1 MNGLSELSAI
11 CPECYHETE
20 MGRVLLLVLCLSIS
34 VVKAEILKV
43 EVDGVIDPITSE
55 FITDAVHQ
63 AEEQDSE
70 FLLIELS
77 TPGGLGVSMR
87 EIVQNIL
94 NSKIPVVCFVEP
106 KGARAASA
114 GFFILLSADV
124 AVMAP
129 GTNTGAAHPVFPF
142 GMGGED
148 ETMMEKVTNDA
159 LASLRAI
166 VKQRERNYELAEKG
180 VLESKSYT
188 AREALEGGLIDLVA
202 ENEEDL
208 LKQLEGREITR
219 FTGEKQQIAIQ
230 GQQVVL
236 FEMTLR
242 QRVLSTIADPNM
254 ALLLGVVGLL
264 GLYLEFSHPGL
275 LVPGVVGGICFL
287 LALLGF
293 SLLPIS
299 LIGVLLIV
307 LALGLFIAEVKIQ
320 GFGLFGIGG
329 IVAMVLGLLFLVDA
343 PNPEVRIRPGL
354 AISVAVSL
362 GIILVFLMRLVIRS
376 QQDPVTTGSEALVGM
391 MGKARTAIDAQGGK
405 VFVHGEWW
413 EAVSTVPIASG
424 SKVRILEAKALV
436 LTVEPD
442 LSPAPQE

>member
-1 MNGLSELSAI
+1 MV
-11 CPECYHETE
+11 
-20 MGRVLLLVLCLSIS
+20 MRRVLLLVLCLSIS

-142 GMGGED
+142 GMGGD
-148 ETMMEKVTNDA
+148 DTMMEKVTNDA

-424 SKVRILEAKALV
+424 SKVRIIEAKALV

>member
-11 CPECYHETE
+11 CLECYHE
-20 MGRVLLLVLCLSIS
+20 MVMRRVLLLVLCLSIS

-180 VLESKSYT
+180 VLES
-188 AREALEGGLIDLVA
+188 IC
-202 ENEEDL
+202 NE
-208 LKQLEGREITR
+208 
-219 FTGEKQQIAIQ
+219 
-230 GQQVVL
+230 
-236 FEMTLR
+236 
-242 QRVLSTIADPNM
+242 
-254 ALLLGVVGLL
+254 
-264 GLYLEFSHPGL
+264 
-275 LVPGVVGGICFL
+275 
-287 LALLGF
+287 
-293 SLLPIS
+293 
-299 LIGVLLIV
+299 
-307 LALGLFIAEVKIQ
+307 
-320 GFGLFGIGG
+320 
-329 IVAMVLGLLFLVDA
+329 
-343 PNPEVRIRPGL
+343 IRG
-354 AISVAVSL
+354 
-362 GIILVFLMRLVIRS
+362 
-376 QQDPVTTGSEALVGM
+376 
-391 MGKARTAIDAQGGK
+391 
-405 VFVHGEWW
+405 
-413 EAVSTVPIASG
+413 
-424 SKVRILEAKALV
+424 
-436 LTVEPD
+436 
-442 LSPAPQE
+442 